1 MKKIMTLNKQEL
13 LKFKTSSNNELP
25 YTKMNE
31 FMDYVYQNDLYE
43 YTDNIYDDNGIRDTI
58 RNDIDKSGWERIK
71 YLLEN
76 VKDTNCY
83 YLIKDGYGNFK
94 NITNIDINNIIDTI
108 IYDLDKNKDG
118 DYEYE

>member
-1 MKKIMTLNKQEL
+1 MTLNKQEL
-13 LKFKTSSNNELP
+13 LKFKISSDNELP